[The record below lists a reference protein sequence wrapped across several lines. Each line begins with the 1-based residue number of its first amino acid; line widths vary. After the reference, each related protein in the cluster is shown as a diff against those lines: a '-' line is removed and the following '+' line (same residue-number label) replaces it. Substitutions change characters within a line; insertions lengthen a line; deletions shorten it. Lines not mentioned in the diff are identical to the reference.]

1 MLLVIDS
8 SVVAKWLFIETLHE
22 QAMAV
27 RQDWESATVDLIAP
41 DLMLVEVANIIKE
54 KQRLGLITEE
64 EATDATLDLLA
75 LEIPTV
81 EPQAILV
88 RAYSL
93 AKIFERTVYD
103 ALYLALADERGAR
116 FVTADMRLYNAV
128 SSGLGFVQYLGSYVK
143 PESP

>member
-8 SVVAKWLFIETLHE
+8 SVVAKWLFIETLHQ

-41 DLMLVEVANIIKE
+41 DLMLVEVANIIWK

-81 EPQAILV
+81 EPQAILL

-93 AKIFERTVYD
+93 AKIFDRTVYD
-103 ALYLALADERGAR
+103 ALYLALAEERGAR
-116 FVTADMRLYNAV
+116 LVTADMRLYKAV
-128 SSGLGFVQYLGSYVK
+128 SLGLGFVQYLGSYVK
-143 PESP
+143 PETL